1 VVVTDELPEHLV
13 LVGWNDLAGVTR
25 LRGFPSRLAQSGMK
39 SGLGYASAGQAITPF
54 GEVAPNRWGPMDEVR
69 QVPDPNARLFIPASH
84 GFPPLELFFVN
95 SIAADGN
102 PWDCCPRSF
111 CAAMLRKLQSESGI
125 GLLTA
130 WEHEFT
136 LLGAATPFSPAPG
149 YTLEATQIAAPFL
162 QDVVDALSATGA
174 DLVTYDPEFGVGQYE
189 VSCGPALGIAGADR
203 CVIAREALREVARR
217 RGLRASFT
225 PKPAPDVPGNGAHM
239 HFSLRL
245 ANGEPASYHPDG
257 PGYLSPA
264 GSAFVAG
271 VFRHLAALTPLA
283 APAPVS
289 YLRLG
294 TGHWSCGFAS
304 IGVQNREAAM
314 RICPPVRGE
323 SSSAGATHN
332 IELRLPDGLCNPY
345 LLIGALAAAG
355 LDGIRRGLKLPPLL
369 TKDPATFSAAQRA
382 EYEITALPDSLE
394 SALAALRADAL
405 LAKTLPATMIE
416 TFEAIKHA
424 ELAHCAGMSG
434 AEICKTYL
442 ELY

>member
-1 VVVTDELPEHLV
+1 
-13 LVGWNDLAGVTR
+13 
-25 LRGFPSRLAQSGMK
+25 MK
-39 SGLGYASAGQAITPF
+39 TGLGYAAAGQAITPF
-54 GEVAPNRWGPMDEVR
+54 GGIAPNRWGPMEEVR
-69 QVPDPNARLFIPASH
+69 QVPDPNARLFVPASH
-84 GFPPLELFFVN
+84 GFPQLELFLVN
-95 SIAADGN
+95 SVAADGD
-102 PWDCCPRSF
+102 PWDCCPRSY
-111 CAAMLRKLQSESGI
+111 CDAMLRKLKTESGI
-125 GLLTA
+125 ALLTA

-136 LLGAATPFSPAPG
+136 LLGAATPFLPAPG

-174 DLVTYDPEFGVGQYE
+174 DLVTYDSEYGVGQYE

-225 PKPAPDVPGNGAHM
+225 PKPAPGVPGNGAHL

-245 ANGEPASYHPDG
+245 ANGEPASYHAEG

-264 GSAFVAG
+264 GAAFAAG
-271 VFRHLAALTPLA
+271 VFRHLAALTALA

-294 TGHWSCGFAS
+294 SGHWSCGFAS

-314 RICPPVRGE
+314 RICPPV
-323 SSSAGATHN
+323 SSQSRDAAAAHN

-355 LDGIRRGLKLPPLL
+355 LDGIRQGLQLPPLL
-369 TKDPATFSAAQRA
+369 SKDPATFSAAQRV
-382 EYEITALPDSLE
+382 EHQITPLPDSME
-394 SALAALRADAL
+394 SALAALRADVF

-416 TFEAIKHA
+416 TFEAIKHT
-424 ELAHCAGMSG
+424 ELAHCAGMSDS
-434 AEICKTYL
+434 EICESYL
-442 ELY
+442 RLY

>member
-1 VVVTDELPEHLV
+1 VTDELPEHLV
-13 LVGWNDLAGVTR
+13 LLGWNDLAAVTR
-25 LRGFPSRLAQSGMK
+25 LRGFPSRLAESVMK
-39 SGLGYASAGQAITPF
+39 SGLGYAAAGQAITPF
-54 GEVAPNRWGPMDEVR
+54 GGIAPNRWGPMEEVR
-69 QVPDPNARLFIPASH
+69 QVPDPNARLFVPASH
-84 GFPPLELFFVN
+84 GFPQLELFLVN
-95 SIAADGN
+95 SVTADGD

-111 CAAMLRKLQSESGI
+111 CDAMLRKLKAESGI
-125 GLLTA
+125 ALLTA

-136 LLGAATPFSPAPG
+136 LLGAATPFLPAPG

-174 DLVTYDPEFGVGQYE
+174 DLVTYDPEYGVGQYE

-225 PKPAPDVPGNGAHM
+225 PKPAPGAPGNGAHL

-245 ANGEPASYHPDG
+245 ANGEPASYHAEG

-264 GSAFVAG
+264 GAAFAAG
-271 VFRHLAALTPLA
+271 VFRHLAALTALA

-294 TGHWSCGFAS
+294 PGHWSCGFAS

-314 RICPPVRGE
+314 RICPPVSRQSRE
-323 SSSAGATHN
+323 AAAAHN

-355 LDGIRRGLKLPPLL
+355 LDGIRQGLQLPPLL
-369 TKDPATFSAAQRA
+369 SKDPATLSAAQRV
-382 EYEITALPDSLE
+382 EHQITPLPDSME

-424 ELAHCAGMSG
+424 ELAHCAGMSD
-434 AEICKTYL
+434 AEICESYL
-442 ELY
+442 RLY